1 MRRLP
6 VVVFAAVVGSSA
18 AQAADISAT
27 SRIAAVTVF
36 PTGAEVMRLAKVKV
50 PAGEHTVVI
59 DHLPPTAVPGS
70 VRVEGKATGRMDIG
84 SVDTR
89 RVLVPFG
96 DPAQQASE
104 RRRIELEIEK
114 LRDEHARIE
123 ADVKAAEAQKTL
135 IAKLTEL
142 PTVPPQPG
150 PQGGA
155 AAVDWGQLF
164 ALIGTKHAE
173 AERAQLA
180 ADVKLRDVQR
190 AITDLEK
197 KLAALAPSQQQ
208 RTEVKVFVSAS
219 GDIEADLTIRYQVG
233 NANWLPYYDAR
244 LATGSKSDA
253 PKLTLVRRAAIQ
265 QRSGEDWA
273 DVAIELSTTRPGTG
287 TSAPELFPLTV
298 DFMPDAPPPKPVAT
312 APPPVAMSRPRTFKQ
327 AGEVETDA
335 AAAAAP
341 QLEEARE
348 QSAVVDAAAFQAIFK
363 VPSRVTVPGNG
374 EQKRVQLD
382 TAEIEPA
389 LVVRTTPRIEAKAY
403 LYAKMATPRATPYL
417 PGQVSL
423 FRDGTFVG
431 TGRLP
436 QLTPGEE
443 HELGFGADDAIRVKH
458 ALLEEKRGESGIIS
472 TSKSDVR
479 QFRITVK
486 NAHPQPVQLTVLD
499 QLPVSQHQDIKV
511 ELIAKSQPG
520 RRDVDDKRGVL
531 AWDQKIDAGE
541 ERTIDF
547 GYRVT
552 WPAAKNVQYGR

>member
-1 MRRLP
+1 
-6 VVVFAAVVGSSA
+6 
-18 AQAADISAT
+18 
-27 SRIAAVTVF
+27 
-36 PTGAEVMRLAKVKV
+36 
-50 PAGEHTVVI
+50 
-59 DHLPPTAVPGS
+59 
-70 VRVEGKATGRMDIG
+70 
-84 SVDTR
+84 
-89 RVLVPFG
+89 
-96 DPAQQASE
+96 
-104 RRRIELEIEK
+104 
-114 LRDEHARIE
+114 
-123 ADVKAAEAQKTL
+123 
-135 IAKLTEL
+135 
-142 PTVPPQPG
+142 
-150 PQGGA
+150 
-155 AAVDWGQLF
+155 
-164 ALIGTKHAE
+164 
-173 AERAQLA
+173 
-180 ADVKLRDVQR
+180 
-190 AITDLEK
+190 
-197 KLAALAPSQQQ
+197 
-208 RTEVKVFVSAS
+208 
-219 GDIEADLTIRYQVG
+219 
-233 NANWLPYYDAR
+233 
-244 LATGSKSDA
+244 
-253 PKLTLVRRAAIQ
+253 
-265 QRSGEDWA
+265 
-273 DVAIELSTTRPGTG
+273 
-287 TSAPELFPLTV
+287 
-298 DFMPDAPPPKPVAT
+298 
-312 APPPVAMSRPRTFKQ
+312 
-327 AGEVETDA
+327 
-335 AAAAAP
+335 
-341 QLEEARE
+341 
-348 QSAVVDAAAFQAIFK
+348 
-363 VPSRVTVPGNG
+363 
-374 EQKRVQLD
+374 VQLD

-511 ELIAKSQPG
+511 ELIAKSQPS